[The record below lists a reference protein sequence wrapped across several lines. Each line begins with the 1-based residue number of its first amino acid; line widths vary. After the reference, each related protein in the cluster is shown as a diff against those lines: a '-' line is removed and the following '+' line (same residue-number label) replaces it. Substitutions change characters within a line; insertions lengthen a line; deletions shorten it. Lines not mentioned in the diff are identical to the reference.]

1 MATNTRVKPN
11 DYFAWY
17 NSDDQLGIV
26 ERTLTSNEDEGRV
39 AGEFDSYA
47 GEDVSSGIR
56 ITYNGHYTPI
66 SSSLDFEM
74 RNTNLPRSLYP
85 ALVCYIKSRLYE
97 DLGDFQKA
105 IYFKNMFTQRIA
117 KHPFRKSGVRALSV
131 PKL

>member
-1 MATNTRVKPN
+1 MATNTRLKPN

-17 NSDDQLGIV
+17 NNDGQIAIV
-26 ERTLTSNEDEGRV
+26 ERTLTSNEAQGRV
-39 AGEFDSYA
+39 AGEFDSYD
-47 GEDVSSGIR
+47 GEEVTDGIR
-56 ITYNGHYTPI
+56 ITYHGHYGPI
-66 SSSLDFEM
+66 GSSLDFEM

-105 IYFKNMFTQRIA
+105 VYFKEMFTRRIA
-117 KHPFRKSGVRALSV
+117 RHPFRKSGVRSLSV